1 MKIGIITV
9 HNGQNYGA
17 SLQAYALVKKLRNM
31 GFDAYL
37 VDYRTKKIEERLS
50 SYRRKEKYNSFSNIL
65 KNLRSECSE
74 LLFDTSEYLKLV
86 TERFEEFHQLILDVN
101 SGEYMH
107 AMKCVYLIKNTM
119 HLYAEV
125 IRFGILISQT

>member
-65 KNLRSECSE
+65 KIFVRSVANCCS
-74 LLFDTSEYLKLV
+74 
-86 TERFEEFHQLILDVN
+86 
-101 SGEYMH
+101 
-107 AMKCVYLIKNTM
+107 
-119 HLYAEV
+119 
-125 IRFGILISQT
+125 IRLNI

>member
-37 VDYRTKKIEERLS
+37 VDLI
-50 SYRRKEKYNSFSNIL
+50 YN
-65 KNLRSECSE
+65 
-74 LLFDTSEYLKLV
+74 YLTICK
-86 TERFEEFHQLILDVN
+86 
-101 SGEYMH
+101 
-107 AMKCVYLIKNTM
+107 
-119 HLYAEV
+119 
-125 IRFGILISQT
+125 